1 MGKKAAGTGNT
12 PSSLPSGKNGRSS
25 RISRKSPG
33 REENGSRINR
43 HKGNYTWSGI
53 QTESY
58 KPKGGSWLDIA
69 RNVLIGNQGET
80 ARFHFRYFEI
90 APGGFSS
97 LEQHR
102 HEHVVVCIRGKG
114 KVRMGRKR
122 YTLGYLDTVYIAPDT
137 IHQLSNPFHEPFG
150 FFCVVNARRDK
161 PKLIRQTIQGVPG
174 RG

>member
-1 MGKKAAGTGNT
+1 MKKKALQAGDPSAPRTGTGRNRAPRT
-12 PSSLPSGKNGRSS
+12 ASVPPERGRSAS
-25 RISRKSPG
+25 RV
-33 REENGSRINR
+33 NR

-53 QTESY
+53 KTESY

-69 RNVLIGNQGET
+69 RTVLIGGQGET

-97 LEQHR
+97 LELHR

-114 KVRMGRKR
+114 TVRMGSKR

-137 IHQLSNPFHEPFG
+137 VHQLSNPFHEPFG
-150 FFCVVNARRDK
+150 FFCVVNARRDR
-161 PKLIRQTIQGVPG
+161 PKLVKQGV
-174 RG
+174 

>member
-1 MGKKAAGTGNT
+1 MKKKAARTGDS
-12 PSSLPSGKNGRSS
+12 PSPLAGKGKGEAS
-25 RISRKSPG
+25 RTAPASPG
-33 REENGSRINR
+33 RERSASRINR

-97 LEQHR
+97 LELHR
-102 HEHVVVCIRGKG
+102 HEHVVVCIRGRG
-114 KVRMGRKR
+114 KVRMGSKR
-122 YTLGYLDTVYIAPDT
+122 YTLGYLDTAYIAPDT
-137 IHQLSNPFHEPFG
+137 AHQLSNPFHEPFG

-161 PKLIRQTIQGVPG
+161 PKPVK
-174 RG
+174 